1 MTAMPKTWPRQGS
14 SAPGWRPVAVA
25 AAVFLVVAV
34 LVAAAVLLV
43 VNPFRAAEIPTT
55 DCTRYGLCLLYTFRC
70 V

>member
-55 DCTRYGLCLLYTFRC
+55 CLLYTSDAADD
-70 V
+70 VIDV